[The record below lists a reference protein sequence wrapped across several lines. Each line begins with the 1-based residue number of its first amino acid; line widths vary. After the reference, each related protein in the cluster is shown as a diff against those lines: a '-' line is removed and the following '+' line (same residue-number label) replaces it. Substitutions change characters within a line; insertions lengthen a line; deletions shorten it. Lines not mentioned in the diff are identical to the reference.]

1 MQGKLFRIAH
11 LGFFDYMDTIAL
23 LGALEFIA
31 RDTLGLS
38 VEFGSAVTAA
48 QKVFAARKPDE
59 AASAAC
65 LCGRANCARN

>member
-31 RDTLGLS
+31 LDTLQLP
-38 VEFGSAVTAA
+38 VQFGQAVAAA
-48 QKVFAARKPDE
+48 QQTFAARK
-59 AASAAC
+59 AAPAAADAC
-65 LCGRANCARN
+65 LCGRAVCCRS